1 MRQSNRRRRPDQ
13 HGSLISFCLRLWVVM
28 LILTSAAASS
38 AASSAEARQE
48 ARAAAN
54 EVNHFSWHPPACR
67 ADRARIAAND
77 AMPGEA
83 VFVNQAQARTVLT
96 TIGTG
101 RLEIHSLQGKPLA
114 VHVFRPSRFNART
127 GRIWFVMH
135 GTGRDATRYL
145 QHAAPLA
152 ERYQVL
158 ALALEFSR
166 KDYPSGDAYTLGVV
180 SDGRADARAAAEGRW
195 RSPLKMPYAEIE
207 QTFSAVR
214 AVLHSHQPGY
224 FIFGHSAGAQF
235 VHRLLTFAHCP
246 RVLGAVAANAGWYT
260 LPTTDERLPPFPY
273 SLRGTPR
280 EFHDPRSLLAAP
292 LTLLLGTRDTQ
303 SSESDP
309 HLRASAGA
317 MAQGANRL
325 ERGRFY
331 HQHGIE
337 AARHANVRLGWTLQ
351 LAEGAGH
358 EVAEVIAPAA
368 QRLFAPVP
376 EMTHGPQHGLQR
388 LPKHHPQQDL
398 KYRPTTSAALSSA
411 TDGVQTVRDSHPLK
425 PHYRQ

>member
-1 MRQSNRRRRPDQ
+1 MNQSNRRRWPDLQ
-13 HGSLISFCLRLWVVM
+13 WNFISSRQQLM
-28 LILTSAAASS
+28 LVLVTLASAVAATTEAGAAATE
-38 AASSAEARQE
+38 AS
-48 ARAAAN
+48 
-54 EVNHFSWHPPACR
+54 HFAWHSPACR
-67 ADRARIAAND
+67 DKRARAGALD
-77 AMPGEA
+77 AIPGES
-83 VFVNQAQARTVLT
+83 VFVDAAQARNVLT
-96 TIGTG
+96 TSGPG
-101 RLEIHSLQGKPLA
+101 RLEINSLQGKPLT

-145 QHAAPLA
+145 QQAEPLA

-180 SDGRADARAAAEGRW
+180 SEARADARAAAEGRW
-195 RSPLKMPYAEIE
+195 RSSPTMPYAEIE

-214 AVLHSHQPGY
+214 TALQNEQPGY

-235 VHRLLTFAHCP
+235 VHRLLTFAQCP

-280 EFHDPRSLLAAP
+280 EFHDPRPLLAAP
-292 LTLLLGTRDTQ
+292 LTILLGTKDTRT
-303 SSESDP
+303 SEEDP

-317 MAQGANRL
+317 NAQGRNRL
-325 ERGRFY
+325 ERGRSY
-331 HQHGIE
+331 YRHGLH
-337 AARHANVRLGWTLQ
+337 AARHANVRLGWKLQ

-376 EMTHGPQHGLQR
+376 EVMHGPSH
-388 LPKHHPQQDL
+388 
-398 KYRPTTSAALSSA
+398 RP
-411 TDGVQTVRDSHPLK
+411 
-425 PHYRQ
+425 